1 MITLPC
7 FQKKGEKM
15 TKKYIFQENILG
27 SINGIDVKEFKKNEI
42 IEKQDLSEELFNAWL
57 KREVIVDVDKKNN
70 DVNNSGKKEEKD
82 AEGTTETGE
91 TDVNNSVKDGE
102 NADGTEGNLDDIPV
116 PDNADTITNEEAKK
130 LLIEEIKK
138 VLEAEPID
146 TDKLKDYGTQ
156 LEIKNMA
163 KTVNPDTIIKK
174 VKEYLLEI
182 DNEQKDAE

>member
-1 MITLPC
+1 
-7 FQKKGEKM
+7 M

-27 SINGIDVKEFKKNEI
+27 SINGFDVKEFKKNEI

-70 DVNNSGKKEEKD
+70 DVNNS
-82 AEGTTETGE
+82 
-91 TDVNNSVKDGE
+91 VKDGENVE
-102 NADGTEGNLDDIPV
+102 NADGTEGNIDNIPV

-138 VLEAEPID
+138 VLETEPVD

>member
-1 MITLPC
+1 
-7 FQKKGEKM
+7 M

-70 DVNNSGKKEEKD
+70 DVNNSVEKEEKD

-102 NADGTEGNLDDIPV
+102 NVENGENADGTEENLDDIPV

-174 VKEYLLEI
+174 IKEYLAEI

>member
-1 MITLPC
+1 
-7 FQKKGEKM
+7 M

-70 DVNNSGKKEEKD
+70 DVNNSGEKEEKD

-102 NADGTEGNLDDIPV
+102 NVENGENADGTEENLDDITV

-146 TDKLKDYGTQ
+146 TDKLKDYGIQ
-156 LEIKNMA
+156 LGIKNMN

-174 VKEYLLEI
+174 VKEYLAEI